1 MQTPWKPIFG
11 YRLSDTQNS
20 QKIYDEIFRAALT
33 YKFADSGLAA
43 FRVDGR
49 LLTDAIF
56 DLNSHDRIS
65 VPPKKEITG
74 QQLKELFVTTVFLKT
89 IENKIIKDSLV
100 HVALPLVST
109 SVDTAVIVSEPS
121 ATVKMVGKNDGR
133 LSSTY
138 AIFPFQIKEY
148 VDHQRLKKAKI
159 FAPEPVDV
167 GKLTKLSGRY
177 SEFVLVYLRAFTN
190 FSSGDVDDFFER
202 NPNCH
207 LIHAFSGPLKYI
219 PSELDENGEKKQVT
233 LYSKPDK
240 HNYVVVSPNG
250 TFSTLTFDTP
260 SFLVAE
266 EDLPFPFRIR

>member
-20 QKIYDEIFRAALT
+20 QKIYDEIFRVALT
-33 YKFADSGLAA
+33 YKSINSGLTA

-49 LLTDAIF
+49 VLTDAIF
-56 DLNSHDRIS
+56 DLNSHDRIL
-65 VPPKKEITG
+65 VPPEREITG
-74 QQLKELFVTTVFLKT
+74 QQLKELFITTIFLKT
-89 IENKIIKDSLV
+89 IENKISKDSLV
-100 HVALPLVST
+100 HVAVPLTST

-121 ATVKMVGKNDGR
+121 ATVEMIGEKAGR

-148 VDHQRLKKAKI
+148 VDRQRLKEAKI
-159 FAPEPVDV
+159 LAPEPVNV
-167 GKLTKLSGRY
+167 AKLTKLSGNY

-190 FSSGDVDDFFER
+190 FSSGDVDEFFER

-207 LIHAFSGPLKYI
+207 LIHAFSGPLEYI
-219 PSELDENGEKKQVT
+219 PSEFDENGEKKKVT

-250 TFSTLTFDTP
+250 TFSTLAFDAP

-266 EDLPFPFRIR
+266 KDLPFHFGIR

>member
-1 MQTPWKPIFG
+1 MQTQWRPIFG

-20 QKIYDEIFRAALT
+20 QKIYDEIFHVALT
-33 YKFADSGLAA
+33 HKFANSGLAA
-43 FRVDGR
+43 FRVNGKVF
-49 LLTDAIF
+49 TDAIF

-65 VPPKKEITG
+65 VSPEREITG

-89 IENKIIKDSLV
+89 IENKIFKDSLV
-100 HVALPLVST
+100 HVAVPPAPT

-121 ATVKMVGKNDGR
+121 ATVEMIGENAGR

-148 VDHQRLKKAKI
+148 VDHQRLKEAKI
-159 FAPEPVDV
+159 LAPEPVDIA
-167 GKLTKLSGRY
+167 KLAKLSGEY

-190 FSSGDVDDFFER
+190 FSSGDVDEFFER

-219 PSELDENGEKKQVT
+219 PSELDENHEKKQVT
-233 LYSKPDK
+233 LHSKPDK

-250 TFSTLTFDTP
+250 TFSMFTFDVP
-260 SFLVAE
+260 SFLVTE
-266 EDLPFPFRIR
+266 KDLPSSFRVR